1 MIDMPQRTENKK
13 IYMQEDIKKACEIMK
28 NGGIILYPT
37 DTIWGIG
44 CDATNEE
51 AVQRVYELKQR
62 SDSKSMLVLLDN
74 PAKLQAYVKEVP
86 DIAWDLIELTDK
98 PLTIIYE
105 GAKNLASNLT
115 AADGSIGIRITA
127 ETFSREL
134 CRQYRKPIVS
144 TSANVSGEPA
154 PDRFSQIA
162 GKIKNGVDYIVTY
175 RQKEATPAK
184 PSGIVKLEKDGTI
197 HIIRK

>member
-1 MIDMPQRTENKK
+1 
-13 IYMQEDIKKACEIMK
+13 MQEEIKKACDVMRR
-28 NGGIILYPT
+28 GGIILYPT

-62 SDSKSMLVLLDN
+62 DDSKSMLVLLDN
-74 PAKLQAYVKEVP
+74 PAKLQTYVQDVP

-105 GAKNLASNLT
+105 GAKNLAANLI
-115 AADGSIGIRITA
+115 AADGTIGIRITN
-127 ETFSREL
+127 EIFSREL
-134 CRQYRKPIVS
+134 CRQFRKPIVS
-144 TSANVSGEPA
+144 TSANLSGDPA
-154 PDRFSQIA
+154 PDNFARISD
-162 GKIKNGVDYIVTY
+162 KIKEAVDYVVTY
-175 RQKEATPAK
+175 RQKESARAQA
-184 PSGIVKLEKDGTI
+184 SSIVKLGRDGTI